1 MFWPRSTYNYNCMN
15 RIKLESPSRW
25 RAIPIGEWAIA
36 YMSVRCYMNMY
47 MIAQPENPTFFFQM
61 LGPKKGEPKA
71 DLNILKMVARN
82 G

>member
-1 MFWPRSTYNYNCMN
+1 MN

-25 RAIPIGEWAIA
+25 RAIPIGEWAIE

-61 LGPKKGEPKA
+61 LGSEKGEPKA
-71 DLNILKMVARN
+71 DLNILKRGTRN
-82 G
+82 GL